1 LRLRAGASAGCA
13 IIGRMD
19 LSAGD
24 VVELGESGVSAVVAV
39 AGRRGSPG
47 VDAVLRSHLA
57 VTSGVPADD
66 VELDHAC
73 AECGARHGSPTVR
86 YPTTPSGA
94 RWFADAAV
102 AGGVVVAAVG
112 TRHPLGVG
120 VEIAAADVAP
130 LVDEVALHPEERARL
145 EALDAGSRP
154 LVRAALWARKAALLR
169 ALGHAGVIEPS
180 RLAVTLPGED
190 DGVGRITSPV
200 PEFGSRW
207 DEVRLHDI
215 AVPGRVAASVA
226 VLPRS

>member
-1 LRLRAGASAGCA
+1 MACA
-13 IIGRMD
+13 HEPSRPVRHHGRMD
-19 LSAGD
+19 LTADD
-24 VVELGESGVSAVVAV
+24 VVELGDTGARAVVAV
-39 AGRRGSPG
+39 AGRRGPG

-57 VTSGVPADD
+57 ATAGVPADD

-120 VEIAAADVAP
+120 VEVAVADVAP

-145 EALDAGSRP
+145 EALDAGARP
-154 LVRAALWARKAALLR
+154 LVRATLWARKAALLR

-180 RLAVTLPGED
+180 RLAVSLPGED
-190 DGVGRITSPV
+190 HGVGRIVHAV

-207 DEVRLHDI
+207 DEVRLHDV